1 MRLVGPIFPQ
11 NSPNMNVSFTL
22 YDSVL
27 CSLMLKCQVCLTH
40 THKENFHSFFSLFL
54 THLNLFSFVF
64 CMTGYFFLLLQVK
77 KLSFKVAPVVGYGLL
92 VSKVFKKKTGR
103 QGLQCFCIMVS
114 QNLTYQK
121 MSNKTAGLNAVV
133 YFPLFN
139 VL

>member
-1 MRLVGPIFPQ
+1 
-11 NSPNMNVSFTL
+11 
-22 YDSVL
+22 
-27 CSLMLKCQVCLTH
+27 
-40 THKENFHSFFSLFL
+40 
-54 THLNLFSFVF
+54 
-64 CMTGYFFLLLQVK
+64 MTGCFFLLLQVK
-77 KLSFKVAPVVGYGLL
+77 KLSFKVASDVGYGLL

-133 YFPLFN
+133 YFPNFN